1 MFSRKP
7 DTLTPLEP
15 AKAASPV
22 ANLNPLRAMSAAPPA
37 LPTPAPRVAAAAL
50 APAPVV
56 SSGAPVASSGS
67 SVIGADLVIVGNLQ
81 SNGEVTVDGQVQGD
95 LQAQR
100 IIIGQHARITGG
112 IIADEVIV
120 QGMVMGSIRGN
131 RVTLQASSKVEG
143 DIMHQSL
150 AIEQGA
156 YFEGKSRRSDNP
168 LETQQRSN
176 GIDVGQAL
184 QNGSLN

>member
-1 MFSRKP
+1 MFSKKP
-7 DTLTPLEP
+7 DTLSPLE
-15 AKAASPV
+15 AARTATSGLS
-22 ANLNPLRAMSAAPPA
+22 LNPLRALGAAPPS
-37 LPTPAPRVAAAAL
+37 LPSHAASQIAAPAPRIAAV
-50 APAPVV
+50 APAP
-56 SSGAPVASSGS
+56 SGGA
-67 SVIGADLVIVGNLQ
+67 SVIGVDLVIVGNLQ

-100 IIIGQHARITGG
+100 IVIGPQARITGG
-112 IIADEVIV
+112 IVADEVVV

-131 RVTLQASSKVEG
+131 RVSLQASSKVEG
-143 DIMHQSL
+143 DIVHQSL

-156 YFEGKSRRSDNP
+156 YFEGKSRRAENP
-168 LETQQRSN
+168 LDAQRQSN

>member
-1 MFSRKP
+1 MFSKKP
-7 DTLTPLEP
+7 DTLSPLE
-15 AKAASPV
+15 AARAATSGLS
-22 ANLNPLRAMSAAPPA
+22 LNPLRSPTAAPPS
-37 LPTPAPRVAAAAL
+37 LPSQAAGPVTRMAAAAT
-50 APAPVV
+50 AP
-56 SSGAPVASSGS
+56 SGGS

-100 IIIGQHARITGG
+100 IVIGQQARITGG
-112 IIADEVIV
+112 IVADEVVV

-143 DIMHQSL
+143 DIVHQSL

-156 YFEGKSRRSDNP
+156 YFEGKSRRSENP
-168 LETQQRSN
+168 LDVQRQSN

-184 QNGSLN
+184 QTGSLN